1 MKQALVILYDINAKS
16 YFGIYPLP
24 IHSTVTLDSPT
35 TFTANITNPITET
48 TSEEDSKS
56 TAATRDETSSGNFV

>member
-1 MKQALVILYDINAKS
+1 MLFRVINAKS
-16 YFGIYPLP
+16 YFGIYPLL

-35 TFTANITNPITET
+35 TFAANITNPVTVT

-56 TAATRDETSSGNFV
+56 TAGTSDETSSGNFV